1 MAMEL
6 LQGTV
11 EQQQETIEQLQAS
24 VLDLKATIMEQQSS
38 IQQLQDSN
46 QKLQMTGRNVQ
57 PTKGVTGKSFVQQL
71 IQLFNVIVVNTHS
84 SCMTCH
90 SNYAG
95 EKSQTN

>member
-1 MAMEL
+1 MKF

-24 VLDLKATIMEQQSS
+24 VLDLKATILEQQSS

-57 PTKGVTGKSFVQQL
+57 STKGVTGKSLYLVLCCSTIDSTLQ
-71 IQLFNVIVVNTHS
+71 
-84 SCMTCH
+84 CH
-90 SNYAG
+90 C
-95 EKSQTN
+95 SQYKQFLHDLPLKLCR